1 MRMYEITKDFYQLQE
16 LIESLPDE
24 KPEELEQ
31 KLQEALNAVQC
42 RIEDKAK
49 SLCYLI
55 KNAGNNIQLI
65 KDEKKRLDSL
75 KKQAENEEK
84 RFKDLLLWFM
94 TSTEKTKLDLGT
106 LKISIRNNPEGLEVV
121 DIESVDPAFIKISKE
136 ARLKDLKSEWKN
148 SGIVPAGT
156 KVKPSTKSLMIK

>member
-1 MRMYEITKDFYQLQE
+1 MYEITKDFYQLQE
-16 LIESLPDE
+16 LIESLPEE
-24 KPEELEQ
+24 KPEELEA

-55 KNAGNNIQLI
+55 KNAANNAALI
-65 KDEKKRLDSL
+65 KAEKKRLDVL

-94 TSTEKTKLDLGT
+94 TSTNTSKLDLGT
-106 LKISIRNNPEGLEVV
+106 MKISVRNNPEGLEVI
-121 DIESVDPAFIKISKE
+121 DIESVDPSFVEIEKKAK
-136 ARLKDLKSEWKN
+136 LKDLKAEWKN
-148 SGIVPAGT
+148 TGIVPSGT
-156 KVKPSTKSLMIK
+156 AVKPSTKSLMIK